1 VNPVDV
7 VNEFTVAGGARALR
21 ARPPSIVAS
30 RRDGERA
37 AHDLHRIVRAARR
50 SKSGEADKVDLAWI
64 GEIVAQAM

>member
-50 SKSGEADKVDLAWI
+50 SKSGEADKVGLASI
-64 GEIVAQAM
+64 GEIVA